1 MEDKC
6 VKGLNPATYCDIRLD
21 FKLFNYCFLLH
32 LFFIF
37 NKIIFLKDI

>member
-21 FKLFNYCFLLH
+21 FTLPTAILG
-32 LFFIF
+32 
-37 NKIIFLKDI
+37 